1 MQLLFITYTL
11 PNIRYHQTASRVHPD
26 AKVLGRYVSGMPFIA
41 ELKIPTADESRSG
54 LVLALN
60 TYSPAVGTV
69 GWIENDILHNDHVQF
84 FANAF
89 NYSLHHALHGS

>member
-1 MQLLFITYTL
+1 
-11 PNIRYHQTASRVHPD
+11 
-26 AKVLGRYVSGMPFIA
+26 MPFID
-41 ELKIPTADESRSG
+41 ELKILIVDSWSS

-60 TYSPAVGTV
+60 TYLPTVVTV